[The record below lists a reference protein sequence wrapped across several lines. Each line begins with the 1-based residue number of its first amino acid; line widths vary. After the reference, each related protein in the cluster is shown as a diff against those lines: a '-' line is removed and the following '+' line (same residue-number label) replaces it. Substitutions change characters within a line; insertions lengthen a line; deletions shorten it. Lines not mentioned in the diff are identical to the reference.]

1 MEQVFARPK
10 LLAASIASVF
20 LAAAGQAQASGFQLQ
35 EQSASGLGVAY
46 SGMAAAVQDAS
57 TSFWNPA
64 GMTYL
69 PGRNVSAALHY
80 IRPSADFT
88 DGGST
93 YAAFGN
99 GGSGGESAFVPALH
113 ATWMLNPQWA
123 VGLTIN
129 APFGLATEWDQRWA
143 GQFHAIKSEVETLN
157 INPTV
162 AYKVNNMFSVG
173 LGFSYQKLEAT
184 LTNALSPL
192 VPGSVGEVHGDD
204 WNWGWNAGVMIDF
217 QQGTR
222 VGLTYRSSIEYTIEG
237 DLSIDPA
244 ALRAGQSNVKADVEL
259 PATWSIG
266 LSHQFNPKLRVLV
279 DYTRT
284 EWDSIQSLDIVR
296 TSGPLNG
303 QIASATALNFKNSWR
318 AGIGVEYQLSQPWL
332 LRAGLAYDETPV
344 QDEFRTPRLPDE
356 NRTWFSV
363 GARYMPAA
371 AWSIDFGYTYINVSD
386 ASSNLRPTGAEAF
399 RGNLIGNYEADIHIL
414 AVQGNFRF

>member
-1 MEQVFARPK
+1 MNKVFMRPK
-10 LLAASIASVF
+10 VLAASVASAF
-20 LAAAGQAQASGFQLQ
+20 LATAGQAYASGFQLQ

-80 IRPSADFT
+80 IRPSTDFT

-157 INPTV
+157 INPSV

-192 VPGSVGEVHGDD
+192 VPGSVGEVKGDD

-244 ALRAGQSNVKADVEL
+244 ALRAGQSSVKADVEL

-266 LSHQFNPKLRVLV
+266 ISHQFNPKLRVLA

-284 EWDSIQSLDIVR
+284 EWDSVQNLDIVR

-318 AGIGVEYQLSQPWL
+318 AGIGVEYQLNQPWL

-356 NRTWFSV
+356 NRTWFSL
-363 GARYMPAA
+363 GARYMPATN
-371 AWSIDFGYTYINVSD
+371 WSLDFGYTYINVSD

>member
-1 MEQVFARPK
+1 MEQVFMRPK
-10 LLAASIASVF
+10 VLAASVASVF
-20 LAAAGQAQASGFQLQ
+20 MAAAGQAYAAGFQLQ

-57 TSFWNPA
+57 TAFWNPA

-99 GGSGGESAFVPALH
+99 GGGGGEAAFVPALH

-143 GQFHAIKSEVETLN
+143 GQFHGIKSEVETMN
-157 INPTV
+157 INPSV
-162 AYKVNNMFSVG
+162 AFKVNNMFSVG

-192 VPGSVGEVHGDD
+192 VPGSVGEVNGDD
-204 WNWGWNAGVMIDF
+204 WSWGWNAGVMIDF

-222 VGLTYRSSIEYTIEG
+222 VGLTYRSKIDYTLEG

-244 ALRAGQSNVKADVEL
+244 ALRAGQSNVKADIEL

-266 LSHQFNPKLRVLV
+266 LSHQFNPKLRVLA

-284 EWDSIQSLDIVR
+284 EWDVIQNLDIVR

-303 QIASATALNFKNSWR
+303 QLASGTALNFKNSWR

-332 LRAGLAYDETPV
+332 LRAGIAYDRTPV

-356 NRTWFSV
+356 DRTWFSV
-363 GARYMPAA
+363 GARYMPAGP
-371 AWSIDFGYTYINVSD
+371 WSIDFGYTYINVSD
-386 ASSNLRPTGAEAF
+386 ASSNLRPTGPEAF
-399 RGNLIGNYEADIHIL
+399 RGNLIGTYEADIHIL